1 MAKLTRLGDLERA
14 VMDHLWSSREPQTVR
29 QVHEAL
35 AAQRDLA
42 YTTIMTVLQ
51 RLAKKN
57 LVIQHRDDRA
67 HRYAPMHGRDEL
79 VAGLMVDALDQAADS
94 GSREAALVHFVER
107 VGADEAAAL
116 RRALA
121 ELETKHANPPIQW
134 RSGLPLRD
142 TDSVSALAFT
152 LVALLLVG
160 PVPALLAR
168 AAWPMR
174 APRAAIVL
182 WQSIALAAVLSAFS
196 AGIAIASRLFVPG
209 LDGRPTATITSE
221 IRGPRLAVV
230 AALRRGVRAHAG
242 RRRAA
247 GDLRAAGRDR
257 DPATPRAPSDARRPG
272 RQVARL
278 GARPALRH
286 ANDLRI
292 LDVEQ
297 PLAYCL
303 PGVRSRVVVSEGT
316 LTTLSPNEVTAILSH
331 ERAHLRAR
339 HDLVLEMF
347 TAVHAAFPR
356 FVRSANALDAVRLLV
371 ELLADDAAV
380 RAAGPTPLARALVAC
395 AAGRTPSGALAAGGP
410 TTVLRVRRLGG
421 RGNSIVLAIT
431 AYLAAAA
438 VLVVPTVALAVPWLT
453 ELHRLF
459 VA

>member
-1 MAKLTRLGDLERA
+1 
-14 VMDHLWSSREPQTVR
+14 
-29 QVHEAL
+29 
-35 AAQRDLA
+35 
-42 YTTIMTVLQ
+42 
-51 RLAKKN
+51 
-57 LVIQHRDDRA
+57 
-67 HRYAPMHGRDEL
+67 
-79 VAGLMVDALDQAADS
+79 
-94 GSREAALVHFVER
+94 
-107 VGADEAAAL
+107 
-116 RRALA
+116 
-121 ELETKHANPPIQW
+121 
-134 RSGLPLRD
+134 
-142 TDSVSALAFT
+142 VSALAFT
-152 LVALLLVG
+152 IVALLLVG

-168 AAWPMR
+168 ATWPMR

-209 LDGRPTATITSE
+209 LDGRPTGTITSE
-221 IRGPRLAVV
+221 IQVLGWPLWLLYVAVWALTLVVGARLVIAVLQV
-230 AALRRGVRAHAG
+230 AIATR
-242 RRRAA
+242 RRRAHHRMLV
-247 GDLRAAGRDR
+247 DL
-257 DPATPRAPSDARRPG
+257 
-272 RQVARL
+272 L
-278 GARPALRH
+278 GKSPDSMPVQH
-286 ANDLRI
+286 CTHVNDLRI

-316 LTTLSPNEVTAILSH
+316 LKTLSPTEVTAILRH

-356 FVRSANALDAVRLLV
+356 FVRSASALDAVRLLI

-395 AAGRTPSGALAAGGP
+395 AAGRTPPGALAAGGP
-410 TTVLRVRRLGG
+410 STVLRVRRLGG
-421 RGNSIVLAIT
+421 RGNSIALAII

-459 VA
+459 VI